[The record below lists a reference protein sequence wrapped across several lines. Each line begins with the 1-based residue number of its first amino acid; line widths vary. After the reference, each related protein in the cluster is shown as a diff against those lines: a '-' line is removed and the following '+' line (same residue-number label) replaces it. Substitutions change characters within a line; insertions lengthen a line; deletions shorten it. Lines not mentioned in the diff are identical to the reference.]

1 MASTTIHHRRHHP
14 GAELGSTLWLAGALF
29 TTTACVAF
37 SLLWLVEGVGES
49 PLGMWVLGGAAVG
62 AMVVSSFADTTWSAR
77 RLGTTELGNATRLLG
92 ITSVLFLIPTV
103 LIGMAP
109 EREAAT
115 AAAEPTARGLDAACP
130 AVSVPSAA
138 FADVVVGSALDRTAS
153 CVAWWGVIPAGG
165 AELAGTDLVPRAQA
179 ATFLDR
185 LVRSAGEPLRP
196 APVGSVPADANDS
209 VHAASIGRVVAG
221 DLMGGVTD
229 DRFAPGEAV
238 TRAQLSTLVARA
250 HTHVTGGQLRGAEGD
265 RFTDVEG
272 DVHAEAIRSV
282 AAAGIAVGDGDTFSP
297 DEPVTRAQLLTIV
310 ARVLDLWVAEH
321 GVPLPG

>member
-1 MASTTIHHRRHHP
+1 MASTTIHDRRHHP

-29 TTTACVAF
+29 TSTICLAY

-49 PLGMWVLGGAAVG
+49 FLGMWVLGGAAAG
-62 AMVVSSFADTTWSAR
+62 AIVVSSFADSTWSAR
-77 RLGTTELGNATRLLG
+77 RLGTTELGNATRLFG

-109 EREAAT
+109 ESEDVAAS
-115 AAAEPTARGLDAACP
+115 ELSPRGLDAACP
-130 AVSVPSAA
+130 TVSVPSVA

-165 AELAGTDLVPRAQA
+165 AELAGTDLVPRAQT

-185 LVRSAGEPLRP
+185 LVRRAGEPLRP
-196 APVGSVPADANDS
+196 APVGSVPADATDS
-209 VHAASIGRVVAG
+209 VHAAAIGRVVAG
-221 DLMGGVTD
+221 DLMGGVAD
-229 DRFAPGEAV
+229 DSFAPVEPV

-250 HTHVTGGQLRGAEGD
+250 HVQVTGGQLRGAEGEL
-265 RFTDVEG
+265 FTDVEG
-272 DVHAEAIRSV
+272 NVHVEAIRSV

-310 ARVLDLWVAEH
+310 ARTLDLWVAEH
-321 GVPLPG
+321 GVSLPE